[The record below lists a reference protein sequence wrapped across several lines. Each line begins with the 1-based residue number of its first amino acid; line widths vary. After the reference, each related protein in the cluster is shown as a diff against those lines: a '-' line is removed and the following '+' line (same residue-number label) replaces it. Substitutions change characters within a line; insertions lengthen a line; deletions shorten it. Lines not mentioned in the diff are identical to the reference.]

1 MKLDLKVTM
10 DSKSAL
16 AAVLTTCVADLR
28 YELEFGPA
36 VGPVLIG
43 DCPSGG
49 KEQASLLLPD
59 ILESVLAGSMD
70 DIPHWKLQW
79 LFLTMLF
86 VSEPLRNAISSG
98 SPGAVQQHYLVDF
111 CDRFSTA
118 VAGRIV
124 RHERGS
130 EVVTNAS
137 DPLQFT
143 ILEYLRVYQTYTRPG

>member
-1 MKLDLKVTM
+1 MKLDLKDTM
-10 DSKSAL
+10 DSRSAL
-16 AAVLTTCVADLR
+16 TAVLAACVADLR
-28 YELEFGPA
+28 CELEHGPA
-36 VGPVLIG
+36 AGPVLIG
-43 DCPSGG
+43 NFEKGG
-49 KEQASLLLPD
+49 PEQASLLLPD
-59 ILESVLAGSMD
+59 ILEAVVAGRAD
-70 DIPHWKLQW
+70 DVPHWKLQW

-86 VSEPLRNAISSG
+86 VSKPLRDAVGSG
-98 SPGAVQQHYLVDF
+98 SPGAVQQYYLADY